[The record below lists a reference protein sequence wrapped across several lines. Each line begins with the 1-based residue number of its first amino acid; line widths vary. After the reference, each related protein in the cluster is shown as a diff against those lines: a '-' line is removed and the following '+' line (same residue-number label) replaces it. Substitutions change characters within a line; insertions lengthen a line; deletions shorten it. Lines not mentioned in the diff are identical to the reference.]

1 MCPSDPNSN
10 DSQPSSTR
18 LYLTGFMGAGKSTIG
33 KMLAQRIGYRFYD
46 TDHLVMRGFGKPV
59 SRIFEENG
67 EESFRKAEMLVLK
80 ELAGRSKVV
89 VSTGGGTLVRD
100 EPFRLARETGML
112 IYLRAPVSD
121 LYERVIF
128 SPKDRPVVD
137 VPEDERLFH
146 ERFEERR
153 QYYERSDLTV
163 DTINRKPDDVVREI
177 IDGLSLRMV
186 RPSGADS
193 CIQPEHSAV
202 RYPENPPPASHPGG
216 KTG

>member
-1 MCPSDPNSN
+1 VCPSDPNFN
-10 DSQPSSTR
+10 IGKPNNTR

-59 SRIFEENG
+59 SRVFEENG
-67 EESFRKAEMLVLK
+67 EEAFRKAEMLVLQ
-80 ELAGRSKVV
+80 ELAGRTKVV

-100 EPFRLARETGML
+100 ETFRLARETGML

-121 LYERVIF
+121 LDERVIF

-153 QYYERSDLTV
+153 RYYERSDLTV

-177 IDGLSLRMV
+177 IAGLSLKVV
-186 RPSGADS
+186 RPSGTEPHKQPD
-193 CIQPEHSAV
+193 IQTPDMQTDE
-202 RYPENPPPASHPGG
+202 